1 MSKRVSK
8 TPAMGKEKQRAAT
21 QSVEEAIRRRAY
33 QLYLERG
40 GAPGRDVDDW
50 LEAER
55 EFPAQHQSLAT
66 RAKRKT

>member
-1 MSKRVSK
+1 MSKPAGK
-8 TPAMGKEKQRAAT
+8 TPATGKEKQGAA

-55 EFPAQHQSLAT
+55 EFPAQHQSPAT